1 MYIPETDISQALGLV
16 DRTDAQ
22 TRYVA
27 SGTKRTK
34 REDGRTR
41 DGVRGVG
48 ISISS

>member
-27 SGTKRTK
+27 SGTKR
-34 REDGRTR
+34 EDGRTR
-41 DGVRGVG
+41 DGARGVG